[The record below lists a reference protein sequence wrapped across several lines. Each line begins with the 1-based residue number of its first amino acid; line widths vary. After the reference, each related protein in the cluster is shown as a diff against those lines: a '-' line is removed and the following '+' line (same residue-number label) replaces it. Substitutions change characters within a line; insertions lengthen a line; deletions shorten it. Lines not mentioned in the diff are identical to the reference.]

1 MGYGVVSSDWV
12 VSVCSGAG
20 VTGSGAARSGGVGAG
35 ATGSA
40 DAGAGG
46 ACRHILIGAYVT
58 RQGTITIA
66 ILRPGNARL
75 IFSCWRTGAVKL

>member
-1 MGYGVVSSDWV
+1 MGFGVVSSDWV

-20 VTGSGAARSGGVGAG
+20 VTGSGATRSGGVGAG

-40 DAGAGG
+40 GAGAGG

-58 RQGTITIA
+58 RQAHHHHCRFAAGERSA
-66 ILRPGNARL
+66 DL
-75 IFSCWRTGAVKL
+75 

>member
-1 MGYGVVSSDWV
+1 MRSGVVSSDWV

-40 DAGAGG
+40 GAGAGDP
-46 ACRHILIGAYVT
+46 CRHILIGGYVT
-58 RQGTITIA
+58 RQAHHHHCRFAAGERSA
-66 ILRPGNARL
+66 DL
-75 IFSCWRTGAVKL
+75 